1 TLPSFCSSRT
11 TRMSGWTAYI
21 DNLHASTAAIK
32 RSAIVGYP
40 SGDVWARSEGANAF
54 AGTAAE
60 LATFVK
66 AFDNI
71 NDVPGTGADLE
82 GTHYIVPRTE
92 ENLIFGKKD
101 RTGFFAV
108 KTAQAVLI
116 AVYEGENS
124 VSSEVRV
131 AVEKLA
137 DYLKSTG
144 Y

>member
-1 TLPSFCSSRT
+1 SSFV
-11 TRMSGWTAYI
+11 MSGWTAYI
-21 DNLHASTAAIK
+21 ENLHATSGAIK

-40 SGDVWARSEGANAF
+40 TGEVWARSEGANEF
-54 AGTAAE
+54 AGTTAE
-60 LATFVK
+60 LAAFVK
-66 AFDNI
+66 AFD
-71 NDVPGTGADLE
+71 DLDKVPSTGADLE

-108 KTAQAVLI
+108 KTKSAVLI
-116 AVYEGENS
+116 AVYEGENA
-124 VSSEVRV
+124 VSSDVRN

-137 DYLKSTG
+137 DYLKTSG